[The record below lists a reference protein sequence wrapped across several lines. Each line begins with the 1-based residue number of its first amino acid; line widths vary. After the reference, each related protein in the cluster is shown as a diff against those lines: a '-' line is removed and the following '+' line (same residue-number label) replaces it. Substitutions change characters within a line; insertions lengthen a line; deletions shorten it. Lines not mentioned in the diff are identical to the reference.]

1 MQASYCNSKR
11 TAVSVPGSGSNGL
24 GSSPGR
30 GHCVVLLVLFWIG
43 YGGVGGGGGKDGLM
57 GHWMM
62 QTLTSQL
69 LCLSGIS
76 IVLST
81 QVVCL
86 SN

>member
-43 YGGVGGGGGKDGLM
+43 YGGVGEGGWKRWSHGPLDDANSYQSAIVFI
-57 GHWMM
+57 GHIY
-62 QTLTSQL
+62 
-69 LCLSGIS
+69 CA
-76 IVLST
+76 
-81 QVVCL
+81 
-86 SN
+86 